1 MYDYTNEQV
10 EHLCWK
16 IEELTSE
23 LTLERG
29 KVIKQRG
36 DILQLKS
43 HIGHLNMELQRKE
56 NNNIEIIDIT
66 YEETDRD

>member
-1 MYDYTNEQV
+1 MNQYTNEQV

-16 IEELTSE
+16 IEKLQSE

-43 HIGHLNMELQRKE
+43 HIGHLNMEVQRIQQT
-56 NNNIEIIDIT
+56 NNTETIDIT
-66 YEETDRD
+66 YEEGN